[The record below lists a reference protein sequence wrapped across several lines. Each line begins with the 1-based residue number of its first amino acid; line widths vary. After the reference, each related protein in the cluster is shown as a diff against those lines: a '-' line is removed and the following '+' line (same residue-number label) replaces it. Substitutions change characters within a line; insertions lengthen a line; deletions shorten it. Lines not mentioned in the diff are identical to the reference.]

1 MALACC
7 SNATGWRASRAP
19 LLASGT
25 NRVFGL
31 LQTLFARVSPWCLC
45 RVQDET
51 SLPALHCGGESFSK
65 FPLLRGELCPASI
78 VASIVWLQM
87 QRQSATPGFDS
98 VLYSTRIRHGN
109 RSLSEPRSKAK
120 SAQPT
125 PIVAFCH
132 NTTNFTKP
140 RYLYRVCA
148 AKEKK
153 KKKKNFLSNRC
164 PIGRSKNMETAS
176 AGGRERIFLLL
187 LAWPRLSSGSDAE
200 QDGFCVM

>member
-1 MALACC
+1 MPQAGGRLSHPSSQAEQ
-7 SNATGWRASRAP
+7 TAS
-19 LLASGT
+19 LG
-25 NRVFGL
+25 F

-65 FPLLRGELCPASI
+65 FPLLGGELCPASI

-87 QRQSATPGFDS
+87 QRQSATPGFAS
-98 VLYSTRIRHGN
+98 LLYTRIRHGN

-120 SAQPT
+120 SARPT
-125 PIVAFCH
+125 PIVTFCH

-148 AKEKK
+148 AK
-153 KKKKNFLSNRC
+153 KKKNEKISC
-164 PIGRSKNMETAS
+164 PIAVQLGAVRIWRRLRRAAENVSLAAACMAS
-176 AGGRERIFLLL
+176 TLFWQRCRAGWILCDVNQ
-187 LAWPRLSSGSDAE
+187 AD
-200 QDGFCVM
+200 